1 MADKTA
7 VEERVD
13 RSFVPG
19 IEKPTAVLRPRRRRL
34 PGPMQVVV
42 LALLVLFAIIFT
54 YPMLWLVAASLKPGP
69 QVFSAALL
77 PDPVMWSNY
86 PDLLRQMPRFDRWFT
101 NSVVVSG
108 LAAGTVTLSSAFV
121 AFGFAYFRFP
131 YRNVIFGI
139 VLATMMLPGAVTMIP
154 TFLIWQELGFYN
166 TLVPLWAG
174 NLFASA
180 FYVFLLRQ
188 FFLGLPR
195 ELFEAARVDGA
206 GYIRM
211 WRSVALPL
219 TLPALVVV
227 FIFELK
233 ASWTDLLKPLIFL
246 RNIDLFTLPR
256 GLLAVVESASITGEG
271 HWELLM
277 AAAVITTLP
286 MVILFFIGQR
296 YFVEGIAT
304 TGTKG

>member
-1 MADKTA
+1 MAVK
-7 VEERVD
+7 EQPVD

-19 IEKPTAVLRPRRRRL
+19 IERPAAALGKPRRRL
-34 PGPMQVVV
+34 PTLQQVVV
-42 LALLVLFAIIFT
+42 AVLLLVFSVIFT
-54 YPMLWLVAASLKPGP
+54 YPMLWLLASSLKPGHE
-69 QVFSAALL
+69 VFT
-77 PDPVMWSNY
+77 PDLIPSQIAWTNY
-86 PDLLRQMPRFDRWFT
+86 PELFSLAGNFDRWFI
-101 NSVVVSG
+101 NSVIVSG
-108 LAAGTVTLSSAFV
+108 LSAITVVLSSAFV

-131 YRNVIFGI
+131 YRNLIFGI

-154 TFLIWQELGFYN
+154 SFLIWRELGFYN

-180 FYVFLLRQ
+180 FYIFMLRQ

-219 TLPALVVV
+219 TIPALIVV

-233 ASWTDLLKPLIFL
+233 ASWTDLVRPLIFL
-246 RNIDLFTLPR
+246 RDVELFTLPR
-256 GLLAVVESASITGEG
+256 GLLAIVASASITGEG
-271 HWELLM
+271 HFELLM

-286 MVILFFIGQR
+286 MVILFFVGQR

-304 TGTKG
+304 GGVKG

>member
-1 MADKTA
+1 MAVGESGA
-7 VEERVD
+7 D

-19 IEKPTAVLRPRRRRL
+19 IERPAAAVRTPRRRIPTL
-34 PGPMQVVV
+34 QQVVV
-42 LALLVLFAIIFT
+42 AVLLLIFAVIFL
-54 YPMLWLVAASLKPGP
+54 YPMIWLLSASLKPAT
-69 QVFSAALL
+69 QVFSPSLL
-77 PDPVMWSNY
+77 PDPIRFENY
-86 PDLLRQMPRFDRWFT
+86 PDLLAQARNFPTWLF
-101 NSVVVSG
+101 NSVIVSG
-108 LAAGTVTLSSAFV
+108 LSAITVTLSSAFV

-131 YRNVIFGI
+131 FRNLVFGI

-154 TFLIWQELGFYN
+154 TFLIWNQLGFYN
-166 TLVPLWAG
+166 TLTPLWAG

-180 FYVFLLRQ
+180 FYIFMLRQ

-219 TLPALVVV
+219 TIPALIVVL
-227 FIFELK
+227 IFELK
-233 ASWTDLLKPLIFL
+233 ASWTDVVKPLIFL
-246 RNIDLFTLPR
+246 RDNNLFTLPR
-256 GLLAVVESASITGEG
+256 GLLSIIESAAITGEG

-286 MVILFFIGQR
+286 MVILFFVGQR

-304 TGTKG
+304 GGVKG

>member
-1 MADKTA
+1 MA
-7 VEERVD
+7 VEQQPVD

-19 IEKPTAVLRPRRRRL
+19 IERPSAALTAPKRHLPTLHQIVIA
-34 PGPMQVVV
+34 
-42 LALLVLFAIIFT
+42 ALLLLFAVIFT
-54 YPMLWLVAASLKPGP
+54 YPLLWLLSASLKPAP
-69 QVFSAALL
+69 QVFSATLI

-86 PDLLRQMPRFDRWFT
+86 PDLLEQAQSFPKWFI
-101 NSVVVSG
+101 NSVIVSG
-108 LAAGTVTLSSAFV
+108 LAAITVTVSSAFV

-166 TLVPLWAG
+166 TLIPLWAG

-180 FYVFLLRQ
+180 FYIFMLRQ
-188 FFLGLPR
+188 FFMGLPR

-211 WRSVALPL
+211 WRSVALPM
-219 TLPALVVV
+219 TIPALVVV
-227 FIFELK
+227 FVFELK
-233 ASWTDLLKPLIFL
+233 ASWTDLVRPLIFL
-246 RNIDLFTLPR
+246 RDVDLFTLPR
-256 GLLAVVESASITGEG
+256 GLLSIVASAAITGEG
-271 HWELLM
+271 HFELLM

-304 TGTKG
+304 GGVKG

>member
-1 MADKTA
+1 MTVDEK
-7 VEERVD
+7 RID

-19 IEKPTAVLRPRRRRL
+19 IERPAKVLQAPKRQIPT
-34 PGPMQVVV
+34 GQTIVVI
-42 LALLVLFAIIFT
+42 ALLLTVAVIFT
-54 YPMLWLVAASLKPGP
+54 YPMVWLLSASLKPAT

-77 PDPVMWSNY
+77 PQPIMWSNY
-86 PDLLRQMPRFDRWFT
+86 PDLLAQARNFDRWFI
-101 NSVVVSG
+101 NSIIVSG
-108 LAAGTVTLSSAFV
+108 LAAVTVTLSSAFV
-121 AFGFAYFRFP
+121 AFGFAYFKFP
-131 YRNVIFGI
+131 FRNVVFGL

-166 TLVPLWAG
+166 TLTPLWAG

-180 FYVFLLRQ
+180 FYIFMLRQ

-211 WRSVALPL
+211 WRSIALPM
-219 TLPALVVV
+219 TVPALIVVL
-227 FIFELK
+227 IFELK
-233 ASWTDLLKPLIFL
+233 ASWTDLVKPLIFI
-246 RNIDLFTLPR
+246 RDVELFTLPR
-256 GLLAVVESASITGEG
+256 GLLSIVASAAITGEG
-271 HWELLM
+271 HFELLM

-304 TGTKG
+304 GGVKG